1 VLRSDINQ
9 EDGNMAPRRPDR
21 RAGRLDVRNWLLG
34 SLFGCLLTAGT
45 AAQAD
50 ADKVKRELRA
60 RLPGVTIESV
70 TPTPFA
76 GLYEVV
82 ADGEIVYADET
93 AEFFFSG
100 SIYDLRTLPP
110 RNLTEGNA
118 RRSVAGILA
127 RAAGEFAIRRVRGD
141 GKRVLYTFEDPNCSF
156 CKALHQELGRLD
168 NVTIYTFPT
177 PILSLNSAQKSVAAW
192 CSADRAAA
200 WDTLMSG
207 GSLAPGAGEC
217 ANPLEKV
224 AALAKR
230 LDISS
235 TPVLYL
241 GDGRRINGFVALERL
256 EQALNSPE

>member
-1 VLRSDINQ
+1 VL
-9 EDGNMAPRRPDR
+9 GA
-21 RAGRLDVRNWLLG
+21 
-34 SLFGCLLTAGT
+34 LFGCLLAAGT

-50 ADKVKRELRA
+50 AEKLARDLRA
-60 RLPGVTIESV
+60 RLPGATIEGV
-70 TPTPFA
+70 KPIPFA
-76 GLYEVV
+76 GLYEVLV
-82 ADGEIVYADET
+82 DGEIVYADEK

-100 SIYDLRTLPP
+100 SIYDIRSLPP
-110 RNLTEGNA
+110 RNLTEGNV

-177 PILSLNSAQKSVAAW
+177 PILSLNSAEKSVAAW
-192 CSADRAAA
+192 CSADRVRA

-207 GSLAPGAGEC
+207 GSLAPGIREC

-230 LDISS
+230 LDITS
-235 TPVLYL
+235 TPVLFL
-241 GDGRRINGFVALERL
+241 GDGRRINGFVPLERL